1 MRLFTVL
8 LYLAQKVGAI
18 KDYVVE
24 EGTSGIWQYRKWNS
38 GIMEAWI
45 IEDLE
50 SSTTPIALVGGMY
63 GSVDVAIPQGFISA
77 PRGVSSARLGT
88 GAGFTLTI
96 PKNTQQI
103 NIGILS
109 NQGNSGEQIDATIHS
124 IILTGKWK

>member
-8 LYLAQKVGAI
+8 LSLAQKLGAV

-50 SSTTPIALVGGMY
+50 SSTTPRALIGGMY
-63 GSVDVAIPQGFISA
+63 GSVNVAIPQGFISA

-88 GAGFTLTI
+88 GAGFTFTI
-96 PKNTQQI
+96 PQDTQQI
-103 NIGILS
+103 DIGILS
-109 NQGNSGEQIDATIHS
+109 NQGSSGVQIDATIHS

>member
-8 LYLAQKVGAI
+8 LSLAQKVGAI

-38 GIMEAWI
+38 GLMEAWI

-50 SSTTPIALVGGMY
+50 SSTTPEALIGGMY
-63 GSVDVAIPQGFISA
+63 GSVNVAIPQGFISA

-88 GAGFTLTI
+88 GAGFTFTI
-96 PKNTQQI
+96 PQDTQQI
-103 NIGILS
+103 IVGILG
-109 NQGNSGEQIDATIHS
+109 NQGISGEQIDATIHS

>member
-8 LYLAQKVGAI
+8 LSLAQKVGAI

-38 GIMEAWI
+38 GLMEAWI

-50 SSTTPIALVGGMY
+50 SSTTPEALIGGMY
-63 GSVDVAIPQGFISA
+63 GSVNVAIPQGFISA

-88 GAGFTLTI
+88 GAGFTFTI
-96 PKNTQQI
+96 PQDTQQI
-103 NIGILS
+103 IVGILG
-109 NQGNSGEQIDATIHS
+109 NQGISGEQIDARIHS

>member
-8 LYLAQKVGAI
+8 LSLAQKVGAI

-38 GIMEAWI
+38 GLMEAWI

-50 SSTTPIALVGGMY
+50 SSTTPEALIGGMY
-63 GSVDVAIPQGFISA
+63 GSVNVAIPQGFISA

-88 GAGFTLTI
+88 GAGFTFTI
-96 PKNTQQI
+96 PWDTQQI
-103 NIGILS
+103 IVGILG
-109 NQGNSGEQIDATIHS
+109 NQGISGEQIDARIHS

>member
-8 LYLAQKVGAI
+8 LYLAQKVGAM

-38 GIMEAWI
+38 GLMEAWI

-50 SSTTPIALVGGMY
+50 SSTTPEALIGGMY
-63 GSVDVAIPQGFISA
+63 GSVNVAIPQGFISA

-88 GAGFTLTI
+88 GAGFTFTI
-96 PKNTQQI
+96 PQDTQQI
-103 NIGILS
+103 IVGILG
-109 NQGNSGEQIDATIHS
+109 NQGISGEQIDATIHS

>member
-88 GAGFTLTI
+88 GAGFTFTI

>member
-50 SSTTPIALVGGMY
+50 SSTTPRALIGGMY
-63 GSVDVAIPQGFISA
+63 GSVTVAIPQGFISA

-88 GAGFTLTI
+88 GAGFTFTI
-96 PKNTQQI
+96 PQDTQQI

-109 NQGNSGEQIDATIHS
+109 NQGSGGVQIDATIHS
-124 IILTGKWK
+124 IILAGKWK